1 MSKNR
6 VLIGAEESVL
16 PCWATLLED
25 PASAGEELLE
35 RVLKGDCL
43 KRSSRKGLEN
53 HKLPLDSINVIR
65 YILAA

>member
-1 MSKNR
+1 M
-6 VLIGAEESVL
+6 VLVGAEEVVL

-43 KRSSRKGLEN
+43 KWSSRKGLEN
-53 HKLPLDSINVIR
+53 HKLLLDSINVSR

>member
-1 MSKNR
+1 MSKLDL
-6 VLIGAEESVL
+6 VGAEEAVL
-16 PCWATLLED
+16 PCWETLLED

-53 HKLPLDSINVIR
+53 HKLPLDSINVIH